1 MIFISEAQPISA
13 RLDLQVPPLRASVD
27 EARRGSP
34 GAMPKMPPVEL
45 GYVGERE
52 GRGMTLTPVESSH
65 IAAIAYDP
73 ETEILEVQFRNGDCW
88 SYAYVHQDLFDHFV
102 SASSIG
108 SFFTSR
114 IQPASPG
121 TLISK
126 GTLAERAEIWLRSKN
141 TKRNYA
147 GQWVALAMGSPVTVI
162 GYAETEEQARAAAGE
177 GGGEFVVVQV
187 PGRIE
192 ANRYD
197 V

>member
-1 MIFISEAQPISA
+1 
-13 RLDLQVPPLRASVD
+13 
-27 EARRGSP
+27 
-34 GAMPKMPPVEL
+34 
-45 GYVGERE
+45 
-52 GRGMTLTPVESSH
+52 MTLTPVESSH

-73 ETEILEVQFRNGDCW
+73 ETETLEVQFMNGDLW
-88 SYAYVHQDLFDHFV
+88 SYDASDDLYQRLRT
-102 SASSIG
+102 AGSIG
-108 SFFTSR
+108 SFFNNR
-114 IQPASPG
+114 IKPFCPG
-121 TLISK
+121 MLISR
-126 GTLAERAEIWLRSKN
+126 GTLAERAEIWLRSEN

>member
-1 MIFISEAQPISA
+1 
-13 RLDLQVPPLRASVD
+13 
-27 EARRGSP
+27 
-34 GAMPKMPPVEL
+34 
-45 GYVGERE
+45 
-52 GRGMTLTPVESSH
+52 MTLTPVESSH
-65 IAAIAYDP
+65 LAAYDYDP
-73 ETEILEVQFRNGDCW
+73 QTETLELQFRNGDRW
-88 SYAYVHQDLFDHFV
+88 SYAYVFEDLYYGFMQ
-102 SASSIG
+102 SSSMG
-108 SFFTSR
+108 SFFHHR
-114 IQPASPG
+114 IKPDCPC
-121 TLISK
+121 TLISR
-126 GTLAERAEIWLRSKN
+126 GTLAERAEIWLRLEN